1 MALKLPV
8 LMALHSSDR
17 MQQYLLELD
26 SSHSICVT
34 LSNSA
39 LFSPILS
46 YSVGSVD
53 SIKSM
58 RILTSF
64 SHLACT
70 ICLSEHVLLVYNRC
84 QQISVNGH
92 IYNASADHLENL
104 GLANPYKGISQLYTY
119 HMCSTIGHG
128 SACIL

>member
-8 LMALHSSDR
+8 LTALHICDR

-58 RILTSF
+58 RILWKLCISMNKKQ
-64 SHLACT
+64 
-70 ICLSEHVLLVYNRC
+70 VLLMGIQYGIGSLEATS
-84 QQISVNGH
+84 QISGWWPLATLKGFTLLA
-92 IYNASADHLENL
+92 ASAKN
-104 GLANPYKGISQLYTY
+104 
-119 HMCSTIGHG
+119 
-128 SACIL
+128 